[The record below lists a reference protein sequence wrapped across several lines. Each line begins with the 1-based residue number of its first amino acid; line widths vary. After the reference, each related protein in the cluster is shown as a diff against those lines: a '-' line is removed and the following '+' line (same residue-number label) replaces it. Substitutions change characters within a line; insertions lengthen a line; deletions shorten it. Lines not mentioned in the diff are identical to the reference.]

1 MAAAINLPIP
11 SAMGLPI
18 TLTLNTINLPVLI
31 SYTTPSLS
39 LLVLGAIPGGRE
51 GTVTLENTEL
61 RSEPFPRPHTVSGR
75 AGIGIQMSSLE
86 SRPLSPASESR
97 MLVSVPLRSAGPAK
111 RQDGRRLWGGCSGRG
126 RGPWGCFSAD
136 VGSKGLRLLLVAPRP
151 HSQFPAHRLFLF
163 CCELQFPW
171 VPH

>member
-61 RSEPFPRPHTVSGR
+61 RSEPFPRPHLGLVAEGGSC
-75 AGIGIQMSSLE
+75 SSCQ
-86 SRPLSPASESR
+86 
-97 MLVSVPLRSAGPAK
+97 SAG
-111 RQDGRRLWGGCSGRG
+111 S
-126 RGPWGCFSAD
+126 
-136 VGSKGLRLLLVAPRP
+136 
-151 HSQFPAHRLFLF
+151 
-163 CCELQFPW
+163 
-171 VPH
+171 

>member
-1 MAAAINLPIP
+1 MAIKQCIRWQLNNVSDGSGLVRVLEMAAATNLPIP

-18 TLTLNTINLPVLI
+18 TLTLNTIHLPVLI
-31 SYTTPSLS
+31 SYTAPSLS
-39 LLVLGAIPGGRE
+39 LLVLGAIPEGRK

-97 MLVSVPLRSAGPAK
+97 MLV
-111 RQDGRRLWGGCSGRG
+111 
-126 RGPWGCFSAD
+126 
-136 VGSKGLRLLLVAPRP
+136 
-151 HSQFPAHRLFLF
+151 
-163 CCELQFPW
+163 
-171 VPH
+171 